1 MTTLNSA
8 KSELTDLAV
17 ALGGRNAEHGPARI
31 LFNLDDVVVEAN
43 AKDGATRLRIRAN
56 LGYAERALVETWTAR
71 QPQPASGQLQI
82 VNHEDGSAEPR
93 LVFERPVRDNDWPVD
108 PMGAEIHAYAT
119 AWENDDVVQPGLAP
133 AGSYAVRDDPRDLDP
148 SSAWLLIGD
157 HAAFPDPEELANL
170 RDESSAGI
178 FDCLWT
184 AAKQTV
190 VGDLALIYFM
200 APIKAVHFVARAASS
215 AFFARDVKVNA
226 DVEVADEQTW
236 AYFTALIAIKPIPFR
251 AVQEAC
257 DGHLILRGRSGKF
270 LRPETISALTF
281 IATNPDEQEELDR
294 IVATPVGLAD
304 LPHPSSIDLDLWV
317 DIAAGA
323 LPLEAQVETYIVEP
337 LLRNLLPD
345 VDVDWSRQYR
355 IATGVV
361 DYLLTRAGQT
371 IAAIEVKLAMPAPP
385 SGDWSATA
393 EFRQIRRYIDELQV
407 PGLLIDAHRVMLI
420 APGAPGPSNDIQRRT
435 ADSGDFKA
443 IREHILGV

>member
-1 MTTLNSA
+1 VSTLNA
-8 KSELTDLAV
+8 VKGELSELAST
-17 ALGGRNAEHGPARI
+17 LGGRNAEHGPARI
-31 LFNLDDVVVEAN
+31 LFNLDDAVVEAN

-71 QPQPASGQLQI
+71 QPQPASGKLQI

-93 LVFERPVRDNDWPVD
+93 LVFERPIRDNDWPVD

-119 AWENDDVVQPGLAP
+119 AWMNDDIVQPELALKE
-133 AGSYAVRDDPRDLDP
+133 SYAVKDDPRDLAP

-178 FDCLWT
+178 FDYLWT

-200 APIKAVHFVARAASS
+200 TPIRAVHFVARAASS
-215 AFFARDVKVNA
+215 AFFTRDIEVNA
-226 DVEVADEQTW
+226 DRKVADEQSW
-236 AYFTALIAIKPIPFR
+236 AYLTPLIQIEPIPFR
-251 AVQEAC
+251 AIQEAS

-281 IATNPDEQEELDR
+281 TAVNPNEQGELDR
-294 IVATPVGLAD
+294 IIATPVGLAD
-304 LPHPSSIDLDLWV
+304 LPHPSSINLDVWR

-337 LLRNLLPD
+337 LLRNLLAD
-345 VDVDWSRQYR
+345 VDVDWSRQHR
-355 IATGVV
+355 IAAGVV
-361 DYLLTRAGQT
+361 DYLVTRAGQP
-371 IAAIEVKLAMPAPP
+371 IAAIEVKLAMSAPP
-385 SGDWSATA
+385 TGDWSSTA

-420 APGAPGPSNDIQRRT
+420 TPGAPGPSNDIERRT
-435 ADSGDFKA
+435 AESGDFRA
-443 IREHILGV
+443 IREHILRD